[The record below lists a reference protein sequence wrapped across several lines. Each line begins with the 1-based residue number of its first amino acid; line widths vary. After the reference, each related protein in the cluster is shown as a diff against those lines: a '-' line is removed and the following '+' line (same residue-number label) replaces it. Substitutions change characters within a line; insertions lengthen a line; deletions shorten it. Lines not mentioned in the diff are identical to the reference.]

1 MEGSQQT
8 FEFSD
13 GKNKEKKTKFGSISR
28 SSLILL
34 GTNIILSCV
43 ILIITILVLSA
54 QKSSHD
60 DRTKSHSTGEDID
73 ESDAAVLERFP
84 GYFRTEEEQR
94 KLERGLRRHIPVN
107 ETLDV
112 ANCNFSVVNTNDF
125 PWCNLVPSPDEYH
138 SCCVSN
144 IQYVSPVYKTDTN
157 GINRKLAVFDNQ
169 RQYFRSETCTQL
181 GGCMM
186 CTCLKEEVLYTGV
199 YDTGKIGQSS
209 RYGVAWFNFDGCCKC
224 YNNVP

>member
-1 MEGSQQT
+1 MSGRIINWREKATYRVYSYVV
-8 FEFSD
+8 D
-13 GKNKEKKTKFGSISR
+13 IDRWRVHNKHSNSVTEKIKKKRQNLAPFQGH
-28 SSLILL
+28 
-34 GTNIILSCV
+34 LSFY
-43 ILIITILVLSA
+43 
-54 QKSSHD
+54 
-60 DRTKSHSTGEDID
+60 HSTGEDID